1 MRIKRALAGPENIT
15 CLAPDDLA
23 DEFAAAPKLAGD
35 PFDRN
40 AILGKRQ
47 NRGIGLLAP
56 AIAFV
61 LQFFSPG

>member
-1 MRIKRALAGPENIT
+1 MRIERTLAGPKDIA
-15 CLAPDDLA
+15 CLATDDPA

-35 PFDRN
+35 LLDGN

-47 NRGIGLLAP
+47 DRGIGLLAP